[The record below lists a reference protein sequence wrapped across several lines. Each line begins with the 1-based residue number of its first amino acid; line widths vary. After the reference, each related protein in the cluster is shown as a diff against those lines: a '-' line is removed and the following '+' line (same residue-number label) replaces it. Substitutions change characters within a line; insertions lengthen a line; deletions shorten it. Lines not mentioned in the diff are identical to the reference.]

1 MAVVILVL
9 TLSGTFIYAAT
20 ISAIARLVS
29 YAATCVALPALRCK
43 DKQYPASFK
52 APGGVWTAMAALL
65 LSLWLLSNC
74 TIEQARDTAIAAAVG
89 LLIYIVYK
97 LKRRYDAPEIADS
110 SVHI

>member
-1 MAVVILVL
+1 ILVL

-29 YAATCVALPALRCK
+29 YAATCAALPLLRRK

-74 TIEQARDTAIAAAVG
+74 TMRQARDTAIATAVG
-89 LLIYIVYK
+89 LLIYTIYK
-97 LKRRYDAPEIADS
+97 LKKRYDAPEISDS
-110 SVHI
+110 SVQV